1 LGGGLI
7 AFGARKLSQG
17 GKYLGIDDGIELI
30 KFLPKTKKK
39 DENADHYFKRGLIRQ
54 REMTKSADARFD
66 EYVEFDQEEIEE
78 VENFLEEET
87 KEENKEGA
95 SE

>member
-1 LGGGLI
+1 
-7 AFGARKLSQG
+7 
-17 GKYLGIDDGIELI
+17 
-30 KFLPKTKKK
+30 
-39 DENADHYFKRGLIRQ
+39 
-54 REMTKSADARFD
+54 MTKSADARFD
-66 EYVEFDQEEIEE
+66 EYVEFDEEEIEE